1 MKLIRRL
8 QAAGLVEPRRGTGSH
23 RQFVHPDNGRLVT
36 VSVPTA
42 KAVGTGLARRIQGG
56 GIVTQYFPII
66 VEQESN
72 GTVSAWVAGL
82 PGVYAAADTV
92 TAAKRGIRRAL
103 AAHLA
108 GLGTLGREPQLT
120 ADVTVLRRDVYATRR
135 DSFRFVGVGALLG
148 RGTSRAKAASSRSN
162 GRKGGRP
169 PVSAGRAIHVR
180 KSTDEHDRS

>member
-1 MKLIRRL
+1 M
-8 QAAGLVEPRRGTGSH
+8 
-23 RQFVHPDNGRLVT
+23 
-36 VSVPTA
+36 
-42 KAVGTGLARRIQGG
+42 
-56 GIVTQYFPII
+56 TQYFPII

-72 GTVSAWVAGL
+72 GTFSAWVAGL

-103 AAHLA
+103 PAHLTA
-108 GLGTLGREPQLT
+108 LGTLCREPQLT

-162 GRKGGRP
+162 GRKAADPPRLQAEPSTPGNRP
-169 PVSAGRAIHVR
+169 TSPAVAEGSLSWGYQIFVALCCKHVDGQHAWWSAPVDAQQ
-180 KSTDEHDRS
+180 KEPSTHR